1 MQLKKSPVK
10 PRLASSLCRFIAN
23 VLRLWRQ
30 RMDCK
35 QCAAVQVCV
44 DLVYLRKP
52 TSTCGTSVNITF
64 ACKSPEHIVR
74 FTAKLT
80 ASRWSSGLKR
90 VLKHSTHVR
99 HKCAALVSGEPGG
112 VCGCSLM
119 RRAVSG
125 RHLWRLLWCASLR
138 ANAASTHICLRPP
151 GLDTAA
157 LRREAFLQPVIVEIF
172 IHACGVF
179 LNFSFLTLSAH
190 FCFSTSIQM
199 IEGKRVVA
207 FHQQRTTSSPPP
219 PPEPCAAP
227 PPPPSPPP
235 VESERT

>member
-1 MQLKKSPVK
+1 M
-10 PRLASSLCRFIAN
+10 AN

-74 FTAKLT
+74 FMAKLT

-90 VLKHSTHVR
+90 VLKHSAHVR
-99 HKCAALVSGEPGG
+99 HNCAALFSNEPDG

-119 RRAVSG
+119 RGAVSG
-125 RHLWRLLWCASLR
+125 RHLWRLLWCASLH
-138 ANAASTHICLRPP
+138 ANAASTHTHICLRPP

-157 LRREAFLQPVIVEIF
+157 PKGGFLKPVIVEIF
-172 IHACGVF
+172 IHVCNVF
-179 LNFSFLTLSAH
+179 LNFPRLTLLGH
-190 FCFSTSIQM
+190 FCFSTS
-199 IEGKRVVA
+199 V
-207 FHQQRTTSSPPP
+207 
-219 PPEPCAAP
+219 
-227 PPPPSPPP
+227 
-235 VESERT
+235 